1 MGRPFEKELLNVEST
16 LSWALDQ
23 KVVDLK
29 NIILA
34 NSDKPFYVVG
44 SGGSFSACHYVADL
58 LQYHGFFAKAITP
71 LYIHQKRVRIFNTN
85 LIFISASGRNTD
97 ILSSYESAV
106 SQDPNIAISISLK
119 VDSPLKKLSME
130 YSIGKHYEFDL
141 PTGKDG
147 FLATNSLIAFF
158 ALLNEAVSKEKKRE
172 DTSSQSVS
180 ETQLSQIRFFV
191 KKNFSKKTF
200 IVLYGSWGSSVAID
214 LESKF
219 SEAALGNVLLSDYR
233 NFGHGRHHW
242 FDKQAKDSAIIMLI
256 TPSEEKLA
264 NRTIDILP
272 KSIPHLKLQVDDT
285 TSNGSMSLLIQS
297 FHFVNEIGKRKKID
311 PGRPGVPPY
320 GSKLYNLKYK
330 TLLKSSRDFTSQQY
344 LAISRKVQTP
354 ELLNEEELHLWNSGL
369 KEFIK
374 LLSITRFGGII
385 FDYDGTLCS
394 SENRY
399 KGMSSEIS
407 KAINKIV
414 EKGLIVGV
422 ATGRGKSVREDF
434 QNQVPQKYW
443 DQIVIGYYN
452 GSDIGMLSDV
462 KIPDSTTEPH
472 ESLTLIAK
480 RIEEHPLLKQK
491 LEMELRPFQL
501 TIKIANKIEWQYI
514 RRIIAHILM
523 TMNLPDIQMLES
535 SHSCDIVVKTK
546 ASKLNILPICNEI
559 AAKFNCSQEFL
570 CIGDRGQWPGN
581 DFELLSHRY
590 SLSVDEVSPDIASC
604 WNLADAGKRNT
615 EATLDYLSKIKW
627 RNSDHSFSLVL

>member
-16 LSWALDQ
+16 LAWALDQ
-23 KVVDLK
+23 KVEDLK
-29 NIILA
+29 NTILA
-34 NSDKPFYVVG
+34 NSDRPFYVVG

-58 LQYHGFFAKAITP
+58 LQYHGFSAKAITP
-71 LYIHQKRVRIFNTN
+71 LYIHQNRVRIFNTN
-85 LIFISASGRNTD
+85 LIFISAGGRNTD
-97 ILSSYESAV
+97 ILSSYESAI
-106 SQDPNIAISISLK
+106 SQDPNLAISISLK
-119 VDSPLKKLSME
+119 INSPLKKLSMN

-158 ALLNEAVSKEKKRE
+158 TLMNEVISLDKGRE
-172 DTSSQSVS
+172 NTFSQIMN
-180 ETQLSQIRFFV
+180 EIQLSYIRLFV
-191 KKNFSKKTF
+191 KQNFRKKTF
-200 IVLYGSWGSSVAID
+200 IVLYGSWGSSVAVD

-256 TPSEEKLA
+256 TPAEEKLA

-272 KSIPHLKLQVDDT
+272 KSIPHLKLLVDDA
-285 TSNGSMSLLIQS
+285 TSNGSIPLLIQS
-297 FHFVNEIGKRKKID
+297 FYFVNEIGKRKNID

-330 TLLKSSRDFTSQQY
+330 KLLKSSRDLSSKEY
-344 LAISRKVQTP
+344 LAISRKVQSP
-354 ELLNEEELHLWNSGL
+354 ELLNEKEARLWNSGL
-369 KEFIK
+369 KVFIG
-374 LLSITRFGGII
+374 LLSTTKFGGII

-399 KGMSSEIS
+399 KGISSEIS
-407 KAINKIV
+407 KAITKIV
-414 EKGLIVGV
+414 EKGFVIGV

-434 QNQVPQKYW
+434 QNQIPQKYW
-443 DQIVIGYYN
+443 NQVIIGYYN
-452 GSDIGMLSDV
+452 GSDIGMLSDS

-472 ESLTLIAK
+472 ASLKLIAK
-480 RIEEHPLLKQK
+480 KIKEHSLLKEK
-491 LEMELRPFQL
+491 LEVELRPFQL
-501 TIKIANKIEWQYI
+501 TIKITNKIEWQYI
-514 RRIIAHILM
+514 RRIVAHILM
-523 TMNLPDIQMLES
+523 SINLPDIQMLES
-535 SHSCDIVVKTK
+535 SHSCDIVVKSK
-546 ASKLNILPICNEI
+546 ASKLNILPLYKEV
-559 AAKFNCSQEFL
+559 AAKFNCSQELL

-581 DFELLSHRY
+581 DFELLTHKY

-627 RNSDHSFSLVL
+627 KNSDHSFSLVL